1 MIFALAV
8 HGTPYSSQAALSAL
22 RFSQSVLEA
31 GHSIHRVFFY
41 HEGVLT
47 AGSVGVAPQDEL
59 DIHAGWVQLQQ
70 SAGIELAVCIATA
83 SKRGILS
90 EEEAQRYES
99 SATTMNPHFT
109 VVGLGQLIEAVT
121 ASDRFVT
128 FAA

>member
-8 HGTPYSSQAALSAL
+8 HGTSYSSQAALSAL

-83 SKRGILS
+83 WKRGILS

-99 SATTMNPHFT
+99 SAATMNPNFT
-109 VVGLGQLIEAVT
+109 IVGLGQLIEAVT

>member
-83 SKRGILS
+83 LKRGILS